1 MKKFIIILNLFMIL
15 TLVGCEENLMP
26 SQSPEFND
34 SLGAE
39 VEEQVTSSGRLSF
52 NMDNSFGKLGNYA
65 EKEKE
70 PCFSVNPPEG
80 WFFEE
85 DGFYPRLSYAPDNN
99 LSIVDDPYW
108 KLNIYG
114 MVNEE
119 YYDNTFTKEAVREKM
134 ETKSGTEPEA
144 VYFQDYLLRM
154 TKYPSFKGSS
164 KYNYYYAGITETKY
178 LDTGEPYAYVIN
190 MELVNC
196 PEDFYEEAWEVLESN
211 LELDFDYQ
219 IK

>member
-1 MKKFIIILNLFMIL
+1 MIL
-15 TLVGCEENLMP
+15 TLVGCGENLMP

-34 SLGAE
+34 NLRAE
-39 VEEQVTSSGRLSF
+39 VEDQVLSSG

-65 EKEKE
+65 EEQKE
-70 PCFSVNPPEG
+70 PCFSVNPPKD
-80 WFFEE
+80 WIFEE
-85 DGFYPRLSYAPDNN
+85 DALYPRLGYAPDNN
-99 LSIVDDPYW
+99 FNIFDDPYW

-114 MVNEE
+114 MVNEK

-134 ETKSGTEPEA
+134 ETMSGTELTSI
-144 VYFQDYLLRM
+144 YLQNYLLRM
-154 TKYPSFKGSS
+154 TKYPSFTGSS
-164 KYNYYYAGITETKY
+164 NYNYYYAGITETKY
-178 LDTGEPYAYVIN
+178 LDTGEPYAYIIN